1 MSMMLRSAV
10 ASALIL
16 ATACRPAADTSR
28 NSAEPGTVKPGG
40 NVSTPTGVA
49 ELKPSECEEL
59 GGTIKY
65 DVQCPEL
72 KLSCRVETTSG
83 TRQTCID
90 ELDVAPE

>member
-1 MSMMLRSAV
+1 MDTLFRCAV
-10 ASALIL
+10 VGALIL
-16 ATACRPAADTSR
+16 VSSCNRPADNA
-28 NSAEPGTVKPGG
+28 NEPGAVKPGG
-40 NVSTPTGVA
+40 NVSNVA

-65 DVQCPEL
+65 DSQCEDL
-72 KLSCRVETTSG
+72 KLACRVETTGG

>member
-1 MSMMLRSAV
+1 MSLMLRCAV
-10 ASALIL
+10 VSALIL
-16 ATACRPAADTSR
+16 VSACKPAADTTK
-28 NSAEPGTVKPGG
+28 NTADPGTVKPGV
-40 NVSTPTGVA
+40 NQVGVA

-72 KLSCRVETTSG
+72 KLACKVQTTEGS
-83 TRQTCID
+83 RQTCID